1 MLLQLVEV
9 DVVFSVRESGS
20 NPPLIFVISDGVA
33 QALTAQTAQQQGGS
47 EAGSTSGGGGGW
59 SGEGDQRSRRV
70 QLCKRALLTHRAL
83 LRALTNIHSK
93 VHTPAMC

>member
-1 MLLQLVEV
+1 MVLQLVEV
-9 DVVFSVRESGS
+9 EVVFSIRESNS
-20 NPPLIFVISDGVA
+20 NPPLILVISDGVA

-47 EAGSTSGGGGGW
+47 EGASRGW
-59 SGEGDQRSRRV
+59 SGERDQRSRQV

-93 VHTPAMC
+93 VRAPKSV